1 MKAIAFSPCHITG
14 FFQIFEY
21 GSRGAGICISLG
33 SYAEVEIVGNG
44 KIILEGNIGKGEVTK
59 KAIENLIKKE
69 GIRARIRN
77 ELPFSQGFGISAS
90 SSLATNIA
98 IAHLLSIPYERAL
111 KSVHEAEIEE
121 KTGLG
126 DAISSYV
133 GGMEIRKKAGIKG
146 IEKIECDEKILIAIV
161 GKKIETKEI
170 LRNEKMRQRINEVG
184 EECMEEFLKNPSL
197 DNLFEVSYRF
207 ACETNLANEKM
218 KKLLKKLNKI
228 GKASMV
234 MLGNS
239 IFAKCSP
246 EMKKALMPYKCYECF
261 IDNYGTRIL
270 ASFFP

>member
-14 FFQIFEY
+14 FFQIFEN

-33 SYAEVEIVGNG
+33 SYAEVKITGNG

-59 KAIENLIKKE
+59 KAIENLIKKK
-69 GIRARIRN
+69 GIKARIRN

-98 IAHLLSIPYERAL
+98 IAHLLSISYEKAL
-111 KSVHEAEIEE
+111 KSVHRAEIEE

-133 GGMEIRKKAGIKG
+133 GGMEIRKKVGIV
-146 IEKIECDEKILIAIV
+146 EKIECNEKILVAII
-161 GKKIETKEI
+161 GKRIETKKI
-170 LRNEKMRQRINEVG
+170 LRNEKMKQRINEVG

-197 DNLFEVSYRF
+197 ENLFEISYKF

-218 KKLLKKLNKI
+218 KRLLKKLNRI
-228 GKASMV
+228 GKASMA
-234 MLGNS
+234 MIGNS
-239 IFAKCSP
+239 VFAKYSL
-246 EMKKALMPYKCYECF
+246 EMKKALSFYKCYECF